1 MNTDDLSL
9 DLVLRISVRFSRDC
23 EELDFFLHLHKTIN
37 TVQG

>member
-9 DLVLRISVRFSRDC
+9 DLVLRISARFSHDC
-23 EELDFFLHLHKTIN
+23 EELNFFLHLHKTTN